1 MKSAVMVSITLLCL
15 SLAYYAFRVE
25 PAALHVVA
33 YDVALPAEMKQASG
47 LRIAFLADF
56 HAIEND
62 DGREDF
68 ARSIRM
74 ANALHPDLILLG
86 GDYMRTRSFEQPMT
100 PQRIASYL
108 AQFKAP
114 LGVYA
119 VLGNG
124 DWRYGGDDVIAALRS
139 ANIQVIENQAVIL
152 SNRLALVGITDHAT
166 WRNPDS
172 VNVKKTFAQLTAAHP
187 YVVVLTHS
195 PRMFSY
201 LPAHAGP
208 LVMLAGHTH
217 NYQVDVPAF
226 WKLASLF
233 MTPEKYFLA
242 HGTAT
247 NGMHQLVV
255 TSGVGTG
262 RVRVRF
268 NAKPEIVLITLR

>member
-1 MKSAVMVSITLLCL
+1 MRSAVVVSITLLCL

-25 PAALHVVA
+25 PAALHVAA
-33 YDVALPAEMKQASG
+33 YDVTLPAEMKQASG

-68 ARSIRM
+68 ARSIHM

-86 GDYMRTRSFEQPMT
+86 GDYMRTRSLEQPMD

-114 LGVYA
+114 LGIYA
-119 VLGNG
+119 ILGNG

-139 ANIQVIENQAVIL
+139 ANIQVIENQAVVL
-152 SNRLALVGITDHAT
+152 SNRLAIVGISDHAT
-166 WRNPDS
+166 WQSPDS
-172 VNVKKTFAQLTAAHP
+172 VNVKKAFSQLPATHP
-187 YVVVLTHS
+187 YILALTHS
-195 PRMFSY
+195 PRIFPY
-201 LPAHAGP
+201 LPASVGP

-217 NYQVDVPAF
+217 NYQVNVPAF
-226 WKLASLF
+226 WKLVSVF
-233 MTPEKYFLA
+233 MTPEKYLLA
-242 HGTAT
+242 HGTTT
-247 NGMHQLVV
+247 NGMHQLIV